1 MNDAPREVAHSVV
14 RSMHPMLIVAAGAV
28 TVFCAVGIGVMT
40 GIIPSAQGQKNEPAA
55 ASTSAA
61 PVSPTATADAA
72 KTADAAVPESR
83 ATDLKPAENSTIG
96 QPLAKPEKSAAAT
109 AAHKTA
115 PATHVAKAASNGS
128 REEPTPVYAQ
138 GSKNAADS
146 QPTRVAAY
154 EPPPICH
161 NCGTIDSITPI
172 TKQGEGS
179 GAGAVLGG
187 VLGGVLGHQ
196 VGNGRGKDLATV
208 AGAVGGAVLGNT
220 VEKNA
225 KTSSAFDVRVRLEDG
240 TFQTLRYETDPGM
253 RVGDKVK
260 IENGRAVRS

>member
-1 MNDAPREVAHSVV
+1 MPNMNDAPREVAHSVV

-40 GIIPSAQGQKNEPAA
+40 GIIPSAQGQKTEPVA
-55 ASTSAA
+55 ASTPAA
-61 PVSPTATADAA
+61 PVSPTTTADAA
-72 KTADAAVPESR
+72 APESKT
-83 ATDLKPAENSTIG
+83 TDLKPADSSTMG

-109 AAHKTA
+109 TAHKTS
-115 PATHVAKAASNGS
+115 PATHVAKNSS

-146 QPTRVAAY
+146 QSTRVAAY
-154 EPPPICH
+154 EPPPICR